1 MIEYIVTV
9 ENIEKENLEKT
20 ERKRRKAS
28 IINR

>member
-9 ENIEKENLEKT
+9 ENTEKENLEKA
-20 ERKRRKAS
+20 ERKRRIAS

>member
-20 ERKRRKAS
+20 ERKKRKVS

>member
-9 ENIEKENLEKT
+9 ENIEKENLEKA